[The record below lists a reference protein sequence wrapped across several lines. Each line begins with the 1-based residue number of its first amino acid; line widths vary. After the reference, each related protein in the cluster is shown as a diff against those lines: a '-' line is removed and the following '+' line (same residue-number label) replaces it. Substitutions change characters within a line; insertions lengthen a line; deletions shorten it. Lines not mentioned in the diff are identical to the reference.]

1 MSRTPAVAQI
11 GHILSRIQASNP
23 PNFSALFD
31 IDSDIPYSAKAK
43 KDEVV
48 YTVKSDVLAHIIAAL
63 EAEVPAW
70 EIGSQWKE
78 ALTAD
83 PKLEAHSLTPLRQ
96 DHINRAAMIR
106 RYYRNRLTLLSFKQ
120 ESMSQFRKDL
130 YDFLTL
136 PETQIKLSFLP
147 MMIRLPAFYLEDV
160 IVDNL
165 VKTHKMPKRNEPYPS
180 GVESKTLHFV
190 DKTYRKTKNQNTK
203 HYWFVDENSMLHRL
217 AIDETNKLRH
227 VFERFLH
234 APVTIEAKYPVT
246 VLRGRDVNF
255 YSVEGDWRLL

>member
-1 MSRTPAVAQI
+1 MTTVASI
-11 GHILSRIQASNP
+11 GQILSQVKPST
-23 PNFSALFD
+23 FTWFDEAL
-31 IDSDIPYSAKAK
+31 YSPKSK
-43 KDEVV
+43 KDEKI
-48 YTVKSDVLAHIIAAL
+48 YNVKTDVLAHIIAAL
-63 EAEVPAW
+63 EAEVPIW
-70 EIGSQWKE
+70 EIGTEWKD
-78 ALTAD
+78 AVLDDSNFDTL
-83 PKLEAHSLTPLRQ
+83 KVTPLL
-96 DHINRAAMIR
+96 DHHKSRAAMIR
-106 RYYRNRLTLLSFKQ
+106 RYYRNRLTLQSFK
-120 ESMSQFRKDL
+120 EHGMSQFRKDL
-130 YDFLTL
+130 YDFLTM
-136 PETQIKLSFLP
+136 PEDQLRLSYLP
-147 MMIRLPAFYLEDV
+147 MMLRLPAFYLEDV

-165 VKTHKMPKRNEPYPS
+165 VKTHKMPKRNGPYPS

-246 VLRGRDVNF
+246 VLKGRDVNF

>member
-1 MSRTPAVAQI
+1 MTTVASI
-11 GHILSRIQASNP
+11 GQILSQVKPST
-23 PNFSALFD
+23 FTWFDEAL
-31 IDSDIPYSAKAK
+31 YSPKSK
-43 KDEVV
+43 KDEKI
-48 YTVKSDVLAHIIAAL
+48 YNVKTDVLAHIIAAL
-63 EAEVPAW
+63 EAEVPIW
-70 EIGSQWKE
+70 EIGTEWKD
-78 ALTAD
+78 AVLDDSNFDTL
-83 PKLEAHSLTPLRQ
+83 KVTPLL
-96 DHINRAAMIR
+96 DHHKSRAAMIR
-106 RYYRNRLTLLSFKQ
+106 RYYRNRLTLQSFK
-120 ESMSQFRKDL
+120 EHGMSQFRKDL
-130 YDFLTL
+130 YDFLTM
-136 PETQIKLSFLP
+136 PEDQLRLSYLP
-147 MMIRLPAFYLEDV
+147 MMLRLPAFYLEDV

>member
-1 MSRTPAVAQI
+1 MAQI
-11 GHILSRIQASNP
+11 GHILSQVQARNP
-23 PNFSALFD
+23 STLSSLFD
-31 IDSDIPYSAKAK
+31 VDDIIYSAKAK
-43 KDEVV
+43 KDEIV

-70 EIGSQWKE
+70 EIGTQWKE
-78 ALTAD
+78 ALIAD
-83 PKLEAHSLTPLRQ
+83 PKLETHSVTPLRQ
-96 DHINRAAMIR
+96 DHLDRAAMIR

-120 ESMSQFRKDL
+120 ENMSQFRKDL

-136 PETQIKLSFLP
+136 PETQVKLSFLP

-160 IVDNL
+160 IVDDL
-165 VKTHKMPKRNEPYPS
+165 VKKHTMPSRNGPYPS
-180 GVESKTLHFV
+180 SSESKTLYFV

-203 HYWFVDENSMLHRL
+203 HYWFVDEKDMLHRL

-234 APVTIEAKYPVT
+234 APITIEARYPVT
-246 VLRGRDVNF
+246 ALRGRNINF

>member
-11 GHILSRIQASNP
+11 GHILSQIQARNP
-23 PNFSALFD
+23 SNFSALFD
-31 IDSDIPYSAKAK
+31 VDSDILYSAKAK
-43 KDEVV
+43 KDEEV

-165 VKTHKMPKRNEPYPS
+165 VKTHKMPERNEPYPS

>member
-1 MSRTPAVAQI
+1 MTTVASI
-11 GHILSRIQASNP
+11 GQILSQVKPST
-23 PNFSALFD
+23 FTWFDEAL
-31 IDSDIPYSAKAK
+31 YSPKSK
-43 KDEVV
+43 KDEKI
-48 YTVKSDVLAHIIAAL
+48 YNVKTDVLAHIIAAL
-63 EAEVPAW
+63 EAEVPIW
-70 EIGSQWKE
+70 EIGTEWKD
-78 ALTAD
+78 AVLDDSNFDTL
-83 PKLEAHSLTPLRQ
+83 KVTPLL
-96 DHINRAAMIR
+96 DHHKSRAAMIR
-106 RYYRNRLTLLSFKQ
+106 RYYRNRLTLQSFK
-120 ESMSQFRKDL
+120 EHGMSQFRKDL
-130 YDFLTL
+130 YDFLTM
-136 PETQIKLSFLP
+136 PEDQLRLSYLP
-147 MMIRLPAFYLEDV
+147 MMLRLPAFYLEDV

-165 VKTHKMPKRNEPYPS
+165 VKTHKMPKRNGPYPS